1 MVPAELLEEVSAVG
15 ERVDEVVQEDVLLM
29 KVDVEGLEPGVMAS
43 AQGLLRNYR
52 CAVLYPAVL
61 RCALPCCAVLCY
73 CSTLCCDMVL
83 PTRLC

>member
-1 MVPAELLEEVSAVG
+1 MVSAELLEEVSAVG

-52 CAVLYPAVL
+52 CAVL
-61 RCALPCCAVLCY
+61 CCATVL
-73 CSTLCCDMVL
+73 
-83 PTRLC
+83 